1 MKKLLLIIS
10 ILALVLVPIGC
21 NVQDLAKNAIEE
33 MLTNATSTYTI
44 KVSSNVTGLNFTGKY
59 TWVNA
64 AYDPEAWVVFSS
76 DSEVVTTGN
85 APEQYTVP
93 DVISVGGMFQ
103 KQAVNGTLEVELWR
117 GAVGTGTLIDSA
129 STTDAYGAV
138 LVTAIGED

>member
-76 DSEVVTTGN
+76 DSEDVTGN
-85 APEQYTVP
+85 VPKQYTVL

-103 KQAVNGTLEVELWR
+103 KQAVNGTLEVEIWR
-117 GAVGTGTLIDSA
+117 GGELIDSDE
-129 STTDAYGAV
+129 TTDPWGAI
-138 LVTAIGED
+138 LVTAVKED

>member
-76 DSEVVTTGN
+76 DSEDVTGN
-85 APEQYTVP
+85 VPKQYTVL

-103 KQAVNGTLEVELWR
+103 KQAVNGTLKVELWR
-117 GAVGTGTLIDSA
+117 GGDLIDS
-129 STTDAYGAV
+129 SVTTDPWGAI

>member
-64 AYDPEAWVVFSS
+64 AYDAEAWVVFSS
-76 DSEVVTTGN
+76 DSEDVTGN
-85 APEQYTVP
+85 VPEQYTVP

-103 KQAVNGTLEVELWR
+103 KQAVNGTLKVELWR

-138 LVTAIGED
+138 LVTAIGKD